1 MKPVMKIILHMNHF
15 PPCRFSEDKMPF
27 FEIDS
32 YSSILTGIRSCLS
45 TWSRYDDTSQRD
57 LVVSLPLPLSDMSA

>member
-15 PPCRFSEDKMPF
+15 LRCRFSEDKMPF

-32 YSSILTGIRSCLS
+32 YFNRHPIMFEHLEQIRSYEPARSIHCFTPYLS
-45 TWSRYDDTSQRD
+45 FHQT
-57 LVVSLPLPLSDMSA
+57 